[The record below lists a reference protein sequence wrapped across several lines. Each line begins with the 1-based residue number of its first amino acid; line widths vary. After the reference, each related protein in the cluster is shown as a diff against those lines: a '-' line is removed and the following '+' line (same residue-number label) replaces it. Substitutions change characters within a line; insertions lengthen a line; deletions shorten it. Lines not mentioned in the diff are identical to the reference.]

1 MLSPFLVPF
10 PPEAPYPIPA
20 PPVSM
25 RVFHPPTHSCL
36 PALLFHYTGASIQPS
51 QDQGPLFPLMPDKAS
66 SAGAMDPP
74 YVLLGW

>member
-25 RVFHPPTHSCL
+25 RVLHPPTHNSP
-36 PALLFHYTGASIQPS
+36 PALIYSTTLGHPSNLHRTKGLSFH
-51 QDQGPLFPLMPDKAS
+51 
-66 SAGAMDPP
+66 
-74 YVLLGW
+74 